1 VRRRCRPTAVPS
13 ARLSL
18 GSAPTADVR
27 CQCRRPD
34 APDAR
39 AGTRNPRL
47 AHNSP
52 LQYDAFDEEKKRC
65 IEQTAHRIVGA
76 GPVVTATTRVPSV
89 FGGCPVLRGV
99 GLFRSYGHPRVVHSA
114 RAAKSAGS
122 VKSDVLISGACRHV
136 LARVR
141 TYLGW
146 LAFTPHCVGQ
156 CSPPHPR
163 LFAADT
169 SDCIFTMR
177 SNIFEEFPN

>member
-1 VRRRCRPTAVPS
+1 MGPNWQADTLVVLVSIMLSNPRHVRRCS
-13 ARLSL
+13 QSN
-18 GSAPTADVR
+18 GS
-27 CQCRRPD
+27 
-34 APDAR
+34 
-39 AGTRNPRL
+39 
-47 AHNSP
+47 
-52 LQYDAFDEEKKRC
+52 EKSSK
-65 IEQTAHRIVGA
+65 QHRIVWA
-76 GPVVTATTRVPSV
+76 GPIVTATTRVPRV
-89 FGGCPVLRGV
+89 LGGRPVLRCV

-122 VKSDVLISGACRHV
+122 VESDVLISGACRHV